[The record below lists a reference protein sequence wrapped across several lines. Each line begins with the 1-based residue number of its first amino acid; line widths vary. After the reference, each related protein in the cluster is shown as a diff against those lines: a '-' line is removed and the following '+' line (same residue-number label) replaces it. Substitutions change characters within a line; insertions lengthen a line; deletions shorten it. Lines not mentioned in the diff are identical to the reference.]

1 MQSNQNTL
9 KRMRSEE
16 QDPSRSP
23 LLKDEKMVQNTE
35 TYEPIAKKRLIS
47 PHDYLLDICKG
58 TVKASLSLQGFFHEY
73 TETEKDSYE
82 NEICKAVRSL
92 NLDKIKTMHS
102 QGRTFQ
108 CSNRFGESLIHMA
121 CRRGSSEV
129 VNFLVEEAG
138 VSIRCCDDF
147 GRTPFHDACWSS
159 IPNFD
164 LIKLL
169 IEKCPSMLLMCDKRG
184 HTPLQYTR
192 REHWAT
198 WITFLS
204 TQKSKIR
211 ELQI

>member
-1 MQSNQNTL
+1 MQPKQKTL
-9 KRMRSEE
+9 KRTRNEE
-16 QDPSRSP
+16 LSPSQTSLP
-23 LLKDEKMVQNTE
+23 NKEKTLENAE
-35 TYEPIAKKRLIS
+35 SYEPIAKKRLIS
-47 PHDYLLDICKG
+47 PHDYLLDICQG
-58 TVKASLSLQGFFHEY
+58 TVKASLSMQSFFHEY
-73 TETEKDSYE
+73 TETEKDSYD
-82 NEICKAVRSL
+82 NEVCKAVRSL
-92 NLDKIKTMHS
+92 NLDEIKTMHS

-138 VSIRCCDDF
+138 VSIKCCDDF

-164 LIKLL
+164 LIELL
-169 IEKCPSMLLMCDKRG
+169 IEICPSMLLMCDKRG

-198 WITFLS
+198 WVTFLG
-204 TQKSKIR
+204 TQKSKKK
-211 ELQI
+211 